1 MNTSDLKLFVRIAQT
16 SSITESA
23 KQVGITTAAAS
34 SALKRLEKQLD
45 VQLFIRTTR
54 QLRITSSG
62 EKFLFH
68 CLQALDSLEQ
78 GFIAAHQVLGNIKG
92 ELRLSVPSD
101 LGRNLLIPWID
112 EMMAQNPSLSIDLT
126 VSDSLSDFFLDEI
139 DLALRYGKPED
150 STMVSFHVARLN
162 RVTCA
167 SPAYLD
173 EFGAPLHPEDLKQH
187 NTVLYRINGRL
198 FNTWHYRK
206 NSDNY
211 KIKVSSNRVCND
223 TDIVRRWAIAGH
235 GIAYRS
241 QIDISADLRSGK
253 LVPLLTD
260 FESPPVDLYL
270 LCPSRKQVTPAMI
283 AFREMLR
290 EKCEMLIS
298 KHGIQ
303 SKENV

>member
-16 SSITESA
+16 GSITESA
-23 KQVGITTAAAS
+23 KQTGITTAAAS

-62 EKFLFH
+62 EAFLFH
-68 CLQALDSLEQ
+68 CQQALDSLEQ
-78 GFIAAHQVLGNIKG
+78 GLITAHEELGNIKG
-92 ELRLSVPSD
+92 ELRLSVSSD
-101 LGRNLLIPWID
+101 LGRNILIPWID
-112 EMMAQNPSLSIDLT
+112 EMMLQNPSLSIDLT
-126 VSDSLSDFFLDEI
+126 VSDSLSDFFMDKI

-150 STMVSFHVARLN
+150 STMVAFHIAALK

-167 SPAYLD
+167 SPTYL
-173 EFGAPLHPEDLKQH
+173 ESFGTPSHPEDLRLH
-187 NTVLYRINGRL
+187 NSLLYRINGRL
-198 FNTWHYRK
+198 FNTWYYRK
-206 NSDNY
+206 KSDSY

-241 QIDISADLRSGK
+241 QIDISVDLKNGK

-270 LCPSRKQVTPAMI
+270 LCPNKKQVTPAVI

-290 EKCEMLIS
+290 EKCAHLLV
-298 KHGIQ
+298 GI
-303 SKENV
+303 